1 MEQNKN
7 DITAKCSHQFC
18 TYEIYENDKCI
29 FHCEKTNQ
37 NGWITE
43 SDDKY
48 SKINNKIEK
57 FWQIFIKE
65 SSNLST
71 KSDIIIPFYHT
82 NLVEAGELVDIRDI
96 EELKFRNCTFV
107 DDFNLIGKNKEQK
120 LKNLIFVNIKSLKL
134 FFIRDLYLEFFSLL
148 NISFQE
154 NPSFQNMVIEN
165 GAELM
170 NLKSLNNNKTSIN
183 LNNIE
188 SNNKAFA
195 IWKTNCKNIEFSI
208 ECCTFSYLYIHE
220 INCKNIKINDSNFNK
235 LKIEEARTINL
246 KFGNVDFNE
255 NSKILFERINCDNL
269 ILDKVSQESKYIQ
282 FNHIKIN
289 YKFLL
294 RKIELH
300 NSYFNELDISKSEKI
315 IDKSSFTGSKLSN
328 ILWGNIS
335 KIKAG
340 RDFFRELKSVYDENH
355 NYLEANNFYAIEM
368 KKYKEELF
376 KKEKNKLFNNFQD
389 KLIFWLGEKISNFSQ
404 SWALALLWIF
414 ILNFTLFSLQAIIN
428 SDFIIEKI
436 SIFFIILISCWII
449 GRFIFELK
457 EQSNLYIFQHIFI
470 LIGLFVFTLF
480 FSNLE
485 SVLQFSHIQSYA
497 DYQKFN
503 KNSIFYLW
511 FIHKMILSFL
521 IYHFIIALRRQ
532 TRR

>member
-1 MEQNKN
+1 M
-7 DITAKCSHQFC
+7 
-18 TYEIYENDKCI
+18 
-29 FHCEKTNQ
+29 
-37 NGWITE
+37 
-43 SDDKY
+43 
-48 SKINNKIEK
+48 
-57 FWQIFIKE
+57 
-65 SSNLST
+65 
-71 KSDIIIPFYHT
+71 
-82 NLVEAGELVDIRDI
+82 
-96 EELKFRNCTFV
+96 
-107 DDFNLIGKNKEQK
+107 
-120 LKNLIFVNIKSLKL
+120 
-134 FFIRDLYLEFFSLL
+134 
-148 NISFQE
+148 
-154 NPSFQNMVIEN
+154 
-165 GAELM
+165 
-170 NLKSLNNNKTSIN
+170 
-183 LNNIE
+183 
-188 SNNKAFA
+188 
-195 IWKTNCKNIEFSI
+195 
-208 ECCTFSYLYIHE
+208 
-220 INCKNIKINDSNFNK
+220 
-235 LKIEEARTINL
+235 
-246 KFGNVDFNE
+246 DFNE
-255 NSKILFERINCDNL
+255 NSKILFERVDCGNL

-289 YKFLL
+289 YKFML

-300 NSYFNELDISKSEKI
+300 NSYFNELDISESEKI
-315 IDKSSFTGSKLSN
+315 IDKSSFTGSKLNN
-328 ILWGNIS
+328 IFWGNIS

-428 SDFIIEKI
+428 SNFIIEKV
-436 SIFFIILISCWII
+436 SMFFAILISCWII

>member
-1 MEQNKN
+1 MEQNKKISKQCN
-7 DITAKCSHQFC
+7 HKFC
-18 TYEIYENDKCI
+18 NYEIYENDKCV
-29 FHCEKTNQ
+29 FHCEKTID

-48 SKINNKIEK
+48 SKINHKIEQ
-57 FWQIFIKE
+57 FWKEFISKYNT
-65 SSNLST
+65 STLNL
-71 KSDIIIPFYHT
+71 DIIIPFYHT
-82 NLVEAGELVDIRDI
+82 NLVGADLPDIRD
-96 EELKFRNCTFV
+96 LKKIDFRNCTFV
-107 DDFNLIGKNKEQK
+107 DNFHLEENYEENKLIELVVLNSLILKHFYLNNLRFE
-120 LKNLIFVNIKSLKL
+120 
-134 FFIRDLYLEFFSLL
+134 YFSLL
-148 NISFQE
+148 NVSFQE
-154 NPSFQNMVIEN
+154 SPSFQNMVIEN

-170 NLKSLNNNKTSIN
+170 NLKSLNNSKISIN
-183 LNNIE
+183 LNSIK
-188 SNNKAFA
+188 SINKEFE
-195 IWKTNCKNIEFSI
+195 IWKLNCKNIEFSI
-208 ECCTFSYLYIHE
+208 EGCTFSYLHIHE
-220 INCKNIKINDSNFNK
+220 INCKNIKINYSNFNK
-235 LKIEEARTINL
+235 LKIEETRTINL
-246 KFGNVDFNE
+246 KFENVDFNE
-255 NSKILFERINCDNL
+255 NSKILFERINCGNL

-289 YKFLL
+289 YKFML

-300 NSYFNELDISKSEKI
+300 NSYFNELDISESEKI